1 MPSFFDAATFAKLSD
16 GRTFGARVIGD
27 PLGGNMDLGE
37 LGVDA
42 PPVVAAVG
50 GVPEPWVGGRSV
62 AVRELV
68 RDMVFRSL
76 VASLSR
82 SSRSET
88 SLSRVLTST
97 GLAAPNGLGF
107 VFPEGGVGPIFG
119 EDNGLGEAEGF
130 PERGRSSN
138 FLRVI

>member
-1 MPSFFDAATFAKLSD
+1 
-16 GRTFGARVIGD
+16 
-27 PLGGNMDLGE
+27 
-37 LGVDA
+37 
-42 PPVVAAVG
+42 
-50 GVPEPWVGGRSV
+50 
-62 AVRELV
+62 
-68 RDMVFRSL
+68 MVFRSL

-130 PERGRSSN
+130 PDRGRSSN
-138 FLRVI
+138 FLRVAWGVGGVELLGDTRELVLDLRQSPSST